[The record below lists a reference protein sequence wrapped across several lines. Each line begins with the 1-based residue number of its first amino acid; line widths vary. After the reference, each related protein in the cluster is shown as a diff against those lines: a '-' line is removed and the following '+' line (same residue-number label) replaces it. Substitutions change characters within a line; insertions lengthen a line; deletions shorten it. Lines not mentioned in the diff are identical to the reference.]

1 MHLYI
6 CRYGS
11 VLMGEGLV
19 SFESVIKSFMVMTVT
34 AFSVVDTFAV
44 APDIIKGSEMV
55 ASVFE
60 VMDRKT
66 EMACDVGKEVGT
78 VRGKIE
84 MRGVRFCY
92 PSRPDIVIFN
102 NFDLRVEAGMSLA
115 LIGTSGS
122 GKSSVLSLILRFYDP
137 NFGKV
142 LIDGM
147 SSTNCIDIFYEE

>member
-1 MHLYI
+1 LHLYI